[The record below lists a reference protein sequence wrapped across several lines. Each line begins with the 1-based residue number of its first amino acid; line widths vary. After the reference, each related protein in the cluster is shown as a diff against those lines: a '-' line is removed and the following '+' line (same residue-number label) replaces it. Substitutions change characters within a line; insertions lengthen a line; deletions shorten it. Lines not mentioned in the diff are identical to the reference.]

1 VIRAARPLL
10 GAMAAITLLSAGTPA
25 RAQWPL
31 PFPVPQPPAQP
42 PQGFPPQL
50 PQILPPPLFGPAP
63 QLPQVIAPPTPVPG
77 ARETEQR
84 LDLARAVDSRRKLTW
99 VRVDARG
106 GFEMLGLTTFSG
118 GDALTGGVV
127 KTSTPGGLISV
138 GAGARLLFFT
148 FLLRGALGVGGA
160 GQMWRVGPEIG
171 FHVPLGNVEPHLEI
185 GGGYAAFGHV
195 ADQAGGVAGKLLSL
209 RGGYGRVGAGVDYYL
224 VPAVSIGGALSAELL
239 GLKRP
244 ALTAA
249 QVDAVTQA
257 APAGST
263 PSLLAQSGSSVGG
276 ALSLALVL
284 GLHF

>member
-1 VIRAARPLL
+1 MSRAAHGLRGAIAALALL
-10 GAMAAITLLSAGTPA
+10 TLAAPA

-31 PFPVPQPPAQP
+31 PSPTPQP
-42 PQGFPPQL
+42 PQGLPPQL
-50 PQILPPPLFGPAP
+50 PQLLPPPLFGVVP

-99 VRVDARG
+99 LRVDARG
-106 GFEMLGLTTFSG
+106 GFEMLGLTTFGG

-127 KTSTPGGLISV
+127 KTSAPGGVISV

-160 GQMWRVGPEIG
+160 GQLFRVGPEIG

-185 GGGYAAFGHV
+185 GGGYAAFGHIN
-195 ADQAGGVAGKLLSL
+195 DEAGGVAAQLLAL
-209 RGGYGRVGAGVDYYL
+209 RGGYGRVGGGLDYFV
-224 VPAVSIGGALSAELL
+224 VPAFSIGGALSAEVL
-239 GLKRP
+239 GLQRA
-244 ALTAA
+244 ALEAA

-257 APAGST
+257 APAGSR
-263 PSLLAQSGSSVGG
+263 PSLLAQRGSGVGG